1 MAMDPPPPPAKKRR
15 PMVPVFANGSNGST
29 SGVTPS
35 RSDEEESKATLQ
47 TGSPAPVATNG
58 RTNGAVAAAVPSTEA
73 RKKPEL
79 AAGAAGHSEDLPTKV
94 GQAEPDQRPHA
105 PVAAQQEAPPAHQSP
120 AATPPVTGVER
131 QAQRK
136 VSRPATEQLPP
147 AAVYGFD
154 GGMKAESRGKAIA
167 LRLEP
172 LKSGLPEYE
181 KVLGEQ
187 KQTVSIGCN
196 RGKVDVAVRDEAVSK
211 KHVSLSIVGIHGE
224 LALSVM
230 DHSTNGSFL
239 NGHRLPE
246 KNKRYRIR
254 NGDKL
259 TLKAPDIEE
268 DYGWKVDFGNTVAY
282 FTRA

>member
-1 MAMDPPPPPAKKRR
+1 MAMDPPPLPAKKRR
-15 PMVPVFANGSNGST
+15 PQPPVFNGSNGKST
-29 SGVTPS
+29 EPKEVKTPDPVEADATTDPPAK
-35 RSDEEESKATLQ
+35 RLKTEETVEKTGAPQEPPKVKEAAERPAQNGNGSHKVPPSPPAAPQESPAAQ
-47 TGSPAPVATNG
+47 PSQAMPVPAPVP
-58 RTNGAVAAAVPSTEA
+58 VP
-73 RKKPEL
+73 RKK
-79 AAGAAGHSEDLPTKV
+79 
-94 GQAEPDQRPHA
+94 
-105 PVAAQQEAPPAHQSP
+105 VAAQKDSQR
-120 AATPPVTGVER
+120 AA
-131 QAQRK
+131 
-136 VSRPATEQLPP
+136 EQLPAGP
-147 AAVYGFD
+147 VYGF
-154 GGMKAESRGKAIA
+154 GGGFKAESRGKAIA

-172 LKSGLPEYE
+172 LKPGLPEYE

-187 KQTVSIGCN
+187 KQTVSIGSN

-211 KHVSLSIVGIHGE
+211 KHLSLSIVGIHGD
-224 LALSVM
+224 LALSVV

-268 DYGWKVDFGNTVAY
+268 DCGWKVDFGNTVAY

>member
-1 MAMDPPPPPAKKRR
+1 M
-15 PMVPVFANGSNGST
+15 
-29 SGVTPS
+29 
-35 RSDEEESKATLQ
+35 
-47 TGSPAPVATNG
+47 PAPV
-58 RTNGAVAAAVPSTEA
+58 P
-73 RKKPEL
+73 RKKVTSP
-79 AAGAAGHSEDLPTKV
+79 
-94 GQAEPDQRPHA
+94 GQRA
-105 PVAAQQEAPPAHQSP
+105 PA
-120 AATPPVTGVER
+120 
-131 QAQRK
+131 
-136 VSRPATEQLPP
+136 EQLPP

-154 GGMKAESRGKAIA
+154 GGLKAESRGKAIA

-172 LKSGLPEYE
+172 LKAGLPEYE

-187 KQTVSIGCN
+187 KQTVSIGSN

-211 KHVSLSIVGIHGE
+211 KHLSLSIVGIHGE
-224 LALSVM
+224 LALCIV

-268 DYGWKVDFGNTVAY
+268 DCGWKVDFGNTVAY